1 FKGILYIQ
9 DLLIE
14 GGEITCIVG
23 KSGGGKT
30 TLLKLLNNMISPDS
44 GIIRYRGRDLED
56 YDPLALRREVLMLP
70 QNPVMFPG
78 TIRDNFC
85 WTLEYT
91 EEDFPGEEHFRVL
104 LDKVGLEMNLDTG
117 VDRLSGGEK
126 QRVALARV
134 LLLEP
139 GVLLLDEPSS
149 SLDEETEAA
158 IIRMVVDYIED
169 REGTLVMVTHSRGVA
184 GEYGDVL
191 ITLGEGEI
199 LDVERNRVS
208 TDE

>member
-1 FKGILYIQ
+1 MFELKNVKFKGILYIQ

-85 WTLEYT
+85 RTLDYT
-91 EEDFPGEEHFRVL
+91 ESDFSGEESFHML
-104 LDKVGLEMNLDTG
+104 LDKVGLEMDLDSRA
-117 VDRLSGGEK
+117 DRLSGGEK

-139 GVLLLDEPSS
+139 EVLLLDEPSS
-149 SLDEETEAA
+149 SLDEDTEAA
-158 IIRMVVDYIED
+158 IIRMVVDYIGEK
-169 REGTLVMVTHSRGVA
+169 EGTLVMVTHSRSVA
-184 GEYGDVL
+184 GRYGDVI
-191 ITLGEGEI
+191 ITLGDGE
-199 LDVERNRVS
+199 
-208 TDE
+208 